1 MFGKLNQSWHQVPAG
16 TELEI
21 LKSVVSFGKVLHE
34 CRRVDG
40 ENLPGPWG
48 MGKTVPIAATFIDLQ
63 EI

>member
-1 MFGKLNQSWHQVPAG
+1 MFGKLNQEWHGVPTG

-21 LKSVVSFGKVLHE
+21 LQTEIIFGDRVHE

-48 MGKTVPIAATFIDLQ
+48 MGTKVRIAAKFVDLN
-63 EI
+63 